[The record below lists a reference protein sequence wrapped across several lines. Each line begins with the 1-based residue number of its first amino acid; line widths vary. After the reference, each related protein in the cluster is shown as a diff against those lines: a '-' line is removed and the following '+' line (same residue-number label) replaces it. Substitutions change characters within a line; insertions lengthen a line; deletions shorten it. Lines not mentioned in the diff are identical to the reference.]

1 MTPLAEKNQVV
12 LLTGATRG
20 IGRATALSYAAAGA
34 RLVLNY
40 AANDHALDSLLQEA
54 ALPDD
59 RLIVVKGLV
68 QDPQV
73 SRHMVRAALA
83 RWGRIDHLINNAG
96 AIRDVPMA
104 LMQASTW
111 DEILAVN
118 LDSVFHCCK
127 HASRPMVAARRGSVV
142 NVSSLT
148 ATRGRLG
155 QTHHGAAKAGVL
167 GLTRSLSHELGRYN
181 VR

>member
-1 MTPLAEKNQVV
+1 
-12 LLTGATRG
+12 
-20 IGRATALSYAAAGA
+20 
-34 RLVLNY
+34 
-40 AANDHALDSLLQEA
+40 
-54 ALPDD
+54 
-59 RLIVVKGLV
+59 
-68 QDPQV
+68 
-73 SRHMVRAALA
+73 
-83 RWGRIDHLINNAG
+83 
-96 AIRDVPMA
+96 MA

-127 HASRPMVAARRGSVV
+127 HASRPMVAARRGSIV

-155 QTHHGAAKAGVL
+155 QTHYGAAKAGVL

-181 VR
+181 VRVNAVVVGFVDTDMTAALPLAVRSDVTAHCPLGRWGRPDEVASVVRFLTSDAASYVTGTSIEVTGGM

>member
-1 MTPLAEKNQVV
+1 MTLLAEKNQVV

-73 SRHMVRAALA
+73 SRHMVRGCASTL
-83 RWGRIDHLINNAG
+83 GRIDHLINNA
-96 AIRDVPMA
+96 ARSAM
-104 LMQASTW
+104 
-111 DEILAVN
+111 
-118 LDSVFHCCK
+118 
-127 HASRPMVAARRGSVV
+127 SRWP
-142 NVSSLT
+142 
-148 ATRGRLG
+148 
-155 QTHHGAAKAGVL
+155 
-167 GLTRSLSHELGRYN
+167 
-181 VR
+181 